1 MHPRAFRLSDG
12 WLCLLPITCPCAI
25 EVFSSRQIV
34 RLDSVHLAPLLQLF
48 TEKCRREFEGQY
60 RVFFVLRM
68 LRASKHKWIKYG
80 ITCNTKIF
88 LLHKKMHYKHD
99 KHECWYEVGKTVTV
113 ADSGGGVRTPPP
125 NLGYFFFTSLN
136 NIQNLKLATHT
147 NCLQRCKIYNQTP
160 RKSCF
165 AYANCHNTQ
174 VINYLKKKDL

>member
-125 NLGYFFFTSLN
+125 NLGYFFFLQVSIIYKIWNWLHIPIVYKGVKYTTKLRENHVSL
-136 NIQNLKLATHT
+136 T
-147 NCLQRCKIYNQTP
+147 QTVTIH
-160 RKSCF
+160 RL
-165 AYANCHNTQ
+165 
-174 VINYLKKKDL
+174 INYF